1 MKGKKATMLTFAEKC
16 KSILASNWQGHLN
29 TIKADAKGSKGDIYT
44 SKVKYI
50 LRRGK
55 PYIWVPEDDFHNV
68 NTIIDERG
76 SFAVSSPFPGPL
88 SSLLRSMKKL
98 PARVALTGDVEPLKD
113 GKLRYLFLKRTYSSI
128 YHLIVEPHL
137 AQSATESLREV
148 ILSEQKAMSE
158 CSYTVSGVL
167 SSSNPSSTS
176 RSESLKELL
185 EGDEKY
191 VIYKFNLSSSM
202 FIDGNGGTFEVDLE
216 DIRASK
222 ADPLARFSSRL
233 IDGIN
238 QSEARRRA
246 LMLFCFVYFNA
257 NARDAYAL
265 SIDRNGFD
273 VLGKV
278 PSPVLKDGCSQ
289 FQWKG
294 FRFALKE
301 EANDVET
308 FCRQLVEMEEEAVK
322 KVSGYSGLG

>member
-1 MKGKKATMLTFAEKC
+1 MKGKKATVLTFAEKC
-16 KSILASNWQGHLN
+16 KNILASNWQGHLN
-29 TIKADAKGSKGDIYT
+29 TIKADAKGSKEDVYT

-55 PYIWVPEDDFHNV
+55 PYIWVPEKDLHNV

-88 SSLLRSMKKL
+88 ASLLRSMKKL

-113 GKLRYLFLKRTYSSI
+113 GK
-128 YHLIVEPHL
+128 
-137 AQSATESLREV
+137 AQSAAETLREV
-148 ILSEQKAMSE
+148 MLSEQKAMSE

-167 SSSNPSSTS
+167 SSSNLSSTS

-191 VIYKFNLSSSM
+191 VVYKFNLSSSM

-222 ADPLARFSSRL
+222 ADPLACFSAKL

-246 LMLFCFVYFNA
+246 LMLFCFVYLNA

-289 FQWKG
+289 FQWKE
-294 FRFALKE
+294 FRFTLKE
-301 EANDVET
+301 EASDVET

>member
-1 MKGKKATMLTFAEKC
+1 MKGKKATVLTFAEKC
-16 KSILASNWQGHLN
+16 KNILASNWQGHLN
-29 TIKADAKGSKGDIYT
+29 TIKADAKGSKEDVYT

-55 PYIWVPEDDFHNV
+55 PYIWVPEKDLHNV

-88 SSLLRSMKKL
+88 ASLLRSMKKL

-113 GKLRYLFLKRTYSSI
+113 GK
-128 YHLIVEPHL
+128 
-137 AQSATESLREV
+137 AQSAAETLREV
-148 ILSEQKAMSE
+148 MLSEQKAMSE

-167 SSSNPSSTS
+167 SSSNLSSTS

-191 VIYKFNLSSSM
+191 VVYKFNLSSSM

-216 DIRASK
+216 DIQASK
-222 ADPLARFSSRL
+222 ADPLARFSAKL

-246 LMLFCFVYFNA
+246 LMLFCFVYLNA

-289 FQWKG
+289 FQWKE
-294 FRFALKE
+294 FRFTLKE
-301 EANDVET
+301 EASDVET

>member
-113 GKLRYLFLKRTYSSI
+113 GK
-128 YHLIVEPHL
+128 